1 MKKKNKVREGNPA
14 ITVLLYIA
22 AGAMAFI
29 TIYPMYYVLILSLSE
44 PQFAATMKVYTW
56 PKGFNLGAYETLV
69 KDAKMW
75 RAYANTFLYVVCN
88 TILVVTTCTLV
99 AYGLSYKNLIGR
111 KFLTM
116 FLLVPMY
123 FSGGMIPHFLLIMKL
138 GLYDSPLS
146 QIIPAAFSIWD
157 IILIRS
163 FFRTI
168 PDSLVDAAKIDGAGV
183 LQVLTNVFLPLGKPI
198 FAVIAVYTIVSTW
211 NSWFNAM
218 VYLPHITWQPLQLH
232 LRRVLVSSSQTISQV
247 MDQAAAREA
256 AAKELSNA
264 QLQYAM
270 IIFTSLPVL
279 AAYPF
284 FQRYFVKGMVL
295 GSLKE

>member
-1 MKKKNKVREGNPA
+1 MKKKNKIREGNPA

-22 AGAMAFI
+22 AGAVAFI
-29 TIYPMYYVLILSLSE
+29 TFYPMYYVLILSLSE

-56 PKGFNLGAYETLV
+56 PKGFNLGAYEILV

-157 IILIRS
+157 IILVRS

-168 PDSLVDAAKIDGAGV
+168 PDSLVDAAKIDGAGI

-198 FAVIAVYTIVSTW
+198 FAVIAVYTIVGTW

-218 VYLPHITWQPLQLH
+218 IYLPHTDWQPLQLH
-232 LRRVLVSSSQTISQV
+232 LRRVLVSSSQMLSQV
-247 MDQAAAREA
+247 MDQAAAKEA
-256 AAKELSNA
+256 AAKALSNA

>member
-1 MKKKNKVREGNPA
+1 MKKKNKIREGNPA

-22 AGAMAFI
+22 AGAVAFI
-29 TIYPMYYVLILSLSE
+29 TFYPMYYVLILSLSE

-56 PKGFNLGAYETLV
+56 PKGFNSVAYEILV

-75 RAYANTFLYVVCN
+75 RAYANTFLYVVSN
-88 TILVVTTCTLV
+88 TVLVVTTCTLV

-157 IILIRS
+157 IIL
-163 FFRTI
+163 
-168 PDSLVDAAKIDGAGV
+168 
-183 LQVLTNVFLPLGKPI
+183 QVLTNVFLPLGKPI
-198 FAVIAVYTIVSTW
+198 FAVIAVYTIVGTW

-218 VYLPHITWQPLQLH
+218 IYLPHTDWQPLQLH
-232 LRRVLVSSSQTISQV
+232 LRRVLVSSSQMLSQV
-247 MDQAAAREA
+247 MDQAAAKEA
-256 AAKELSNA
+256 AAKALSNA